1 MTKNKNPYPKPWSLL
16 LPMVDSIITSSE
28 GQSAA
33 LPLLLNAI
41 GISLQ
46 LKHDRLTVT
55 RKKKLYDSL
64 FSLQNLDSASIG
76 RPRPQS
82 SRTEAARVWFM
93 GTGRS
98 RAMSAVAMWQRQ
110 RSGALLRLATKGSK
124 PSQQAVGGAGT
135 LALVR
140 KPAHGIKLLSDDR
153 HSLGS
158 VGGGGG
164 GVTL

>member
-1 MTKNKNPYPKPWSLL
+1 M
-16 LPMVDSIITSSE
+16 
-28 GQSAA
+28 
-33 LPLLLNAI
+33 
-41 GISLQ
+41 
-46 LKHDRLTVT
+46 
-55 RKKKLYDSL
+55 
-64 FSLQNLDSASIG
+64 
-76 RPRPQS
+76 
-82 SRTEAARVWFM
+82 TEAARVWFM

-153 HSLGS
+153 HSLESVARGS
-158 VGGGGG
+158 GGG

>member
-1 MTKNKNPYPKPWSLL
+1 M
-16 LPMVDSIITSSE
+16 
-28 GQSAA
+28 
-33 LPLLLNAI
+33 
-41 GISLQ
+41 
-46 LKHDRLTVT
+46 
-55 RKKKLYDSL
+55 
-64 FSLQNLDSASIG
+64 
-76 RPRPQS
+76 
-82 SRTEAARVWFM
+82 WFM
-93 GTGRS
+93 GAGRS
-98 RAMSAVAMWQRQ
+98 RAMSAVAMWQRQRQ

-164 GVTL
+164 GGVTL

>member
-1 MTKNKNPYPKPWSLL
+1 
-16 LPMVDSIITSSE
+16 MVDSARRVK
-28 GQSAA
+28 SAA

-41 GISLQ
+41 RISLQ
-46 LKHDRLTVT
+46 LKDDRLTGM
-55 RKKKLYDSL
+55 RKKESYMQNPDILHTGNVPFPVVMTDDSL

-82 SRTEAARVWFM
+82 SMTEAARVWFM
-93 GTGRS
+93 GAGRS